1 MPRNKSAVCTKCG
14 ERCHRSESKGVHYPV
29 GEHRCFACRRK
40 YSGRCACGEPKTPR
54 STRCLGCHFA
64 SLRSTARSS
73 PRSVWISPAGANIS
87 NSRWQR
93 LRAAVL
99 IEEPT
104 CRIGLPGV
112 CTVVSDTVDHIVPR
126 SKDPTLTMVRSN
138 LRGACRA
145 CNSALGNG
153 GVKGL
158 HLRIW
163 PPCLA
168 FVVAEPEPLPPR
180 PDCRIC
186 GSSVVGHRGRKY
198 CSEACRVEANARYQR
213 DRYRA
218 AQCLPVDSSK
228 PTKPFE
234 RRRLWLDVDQHRK
247 IPVSAAG

>member
-1 MPRNKSAVCTKCG
+1 MWGCSQFREIECLAIRAQSALSVAKDVIAAKARVCITRWVSTG
-14 ERCHRSESKGVHYPV
+14 ALPAAESIQV
-29 GEHRCFACRRK
+29 
-40 YSGRCACGEPKTPR
+40 
-54 STRCLGCHFA
+54 
-64 SLRSTARSS
+64 
-73 PRSVWISPAGANIS
+73 
-87 NSRWQR
+87 
-93 LRAAVL
+93 AA
-99 IEEPT
+99 
-104 CRIGLPGV
+104 
-112 CTVVSDTVDHIVPR
+112 
-126 SKDPTLTMVRSN
+126 KDPTLTMVRSN